1 MHTNY
6 LEGKYYRAR
15 AEECR
20 GLAQILAVAETRTK
34 QELCFVLRARML
46 KVADDYEL
54 MAEIAENFT
63 DDAEEP
69 ELQALR

>member
-1 MHTNY
+1 MHGNY
-6 LEGKYYRAR
+6 LEGQYYRVR

-20 GLAQILAVAETRTK
+20 VLAQTLAVAETRTK

-46 KVADDYEL
+46 RVADDYEL

-63 DDAEEP
+63 DNAEEP
-69 ELQALR
+69 ELQTLR

>member
-1 MHTNY
+1 MHRNY
-6 LEGKYYRAR
+6 LEGKYYRVR

-20 GLAQILAVAETRTK
+20 VLAQTLAVVETRTK

-46 KVADDYEL
+46 RGADDYEL

-69 ELQALR
+69 KLQTLR

>member
-1 MHTNY
+1 MHKNY
-6 LEGKYYRAR
+6 LEGKYYRVR

-20 GLAQILAVAETRTK
+20 VLAQTLAVAETRTK

-46 KVADDYEL
+46 RVADDYEL

-63 DDAEEP
+63 DDSGEP
-69 ELQALR
+69 ELQTLR

>member
-1 MHTNY
+1 MNKNY
-6 LEGKYYRAR
+6 LEGKYYRVR

-20 GLAQILAVAETRTK
+20 VLAQTLAVAETRTK

-46 KVADDYEL
+46 RVADDYEL

-63 DDAEEP
+63 DDAGEP
-69 ELQALR
+69 ELQTLR